1 MTEPLLKGAWISGS
15 PGMEEII
22 LMRYL
27 IINACVEFFVSEKP
41 NTEISGCLIQ
51 KSVILVPFNPL
62 GMCLFTNILLL
73 SERMGY
79 SDRLSLGHTYIFGA
93 MG

>member
-1 MTEPLLKGAWISGS
+1 MTEPLLEGAWISGS
-15 PGMEEII
+15 PGAEETF
-22 LMRYL
+22 LMRHL
-27 IINACVEFFVSEKP
+27 IMIACVEFFVSEKS
-41 NTEISGCLIQ
+41 NTEISGCLVQ
-51 KSVILVPFNPL
+51 KLVILVPFNPL
-62 GMCLFTNILLL
+62 GMCLFMNILLL